1 MKFALLPVIEDLP
14 PVSPVGVDAAQDI
27 HECGFA
33 RAILTDERMD
43 LPRTHNNV
51 YLVERAYTTGKDL
64 FDILHFEQDV
74 RHVIP
79 PNKKPSAAL
88 EIVP

>member
-14 PVSPVGVDAAQDI
+14 AISPVGVYAAQDI
-27 HECGFA
+27 HERGFA
-33 RAILTDERMD
+33 RAILTDQCVD
-43 LPRTHNNV
+43 LPRAHDDIH
-51 YLVERAYTTGKDL
+51 LVECAHTTGKDL